1 MAWIESHQELGRH
14 PKARRMARQLN
25 ISRPAVVG
33 HLHYLWWWAMD
44 FAQDGDVTDFD
55 GEEIAEAALWDGE
68 PCDFF
73 SALTECGFV
82 DRVQCPVN
90 GEMYILHDWESY
102 AGKLVAHRKANANK
116 QKAWR
121 ERQKSDITDTTPGV
135 ISNVTVTS
143 PLPLPLRSGATV
155 PNPTQQNQEKTPPT
169 EGPPKKAVQSVK
181 NDAPR
186 EEPDAVPESSDSSE
200 NNRANSQPKPKR
212 IVFTKPTEPEC
223 LEYFILKSHPEYSER
238 FWNYW
243 ESVGWKRAGKLMVD
257 WQAAARQWIAEE
269 KSRGTPSGTRSLAVG
284 SNKPGGMT
292 IEDRKNETLA
302 ALRAG

>member
-44 FAQDGDVTDFD
+44 FAQDGDVTEFD

-68 PCDFF
+68 PMAFLT
-73 SALTECGFV
+73 ALTDCGFV
-82 DRVQCPVN
+82 DMVCSAD
-90 GEMYILHDWESY
+90 GEAYLLHDWESY

-121 ERQKSDITDTTPGV
+121 ERQKSDVTEPQPKP
-135 ISNVTVTS
+135 ISNVTVMS

-155 PNPTQQNQEKTPPT
+155 PNPTQQYQEKTPPT
-169 EGPPKKAVQSVK
+169 EGAAQKTVLPVKSIEPVEETAAV
-181 NDAPR
+181 
-186 EEPDAVPESSDSSE
+186 SDSSDLPE
-200 NNRANSQPKPKR
+200 DNRANSQPKPKR
-212 IVFTKPTEPEC
+212 TMFIRPSEPEC
-223 LEYFILKSHPEYSER
+223 LEYFILKSHPEHSER

-243 ESVGWKRAGKLMVD
+243 ESVGWKRSGKLMVD

-269 KSRGTPSGTRSLAVG
+269 KTRGASSGSNNLVIRT
-284 SNKPGGMT
+284 NKPGGMT